1 MEPTQ
6 HLDELA
12 RRATTREG
20 FTTFLNAYARD
31 CSRGCARWE
40 NPDLPSF
47 FEAMSAWNADSDG
60 FYANVRGGRR
70 PETAWEEVANMLMAA
85 RIYE

>member
-1 MEPTQ
+1 M
-6 HLDELA
+6 
-12 RRATTREG
+12 
-20 FTTFLNAYARD
+20 
-31 CSRGCARWE
+31 
-40 NPDLPSF
+40 PSF